1 MCQSSYKK
9 DDFANFSLSYF
20 RVLPPINAIAL
31 PASEARNHSTI
42 TSAPPMATKPP
53 TASTMTSASAATT
66 LPSIFGN
73 APRAPPVTGQIIP
86 KLDHAKPDFERS
98 SSNYNYHYG
107 RPDESHDY
115 IHSSMS
121 LPHSVASTPT
131 TGMAAINSNHPRS
144 YYSPPASRRGSEVD
158 GIKVDHQHQLQ
169 HAHQLQ
175 HQLHQQQQPQLYQP
189 AAASPPINGHGPQR
203 YYPTSI
209 VRGPSPSSVPS
220 TITPH
225 ATPTES
231 TYPPSVHA
239 GVSPTTPVHQ
249 SFIYAPQHQT
259 VTPYGA
265 QDFNIHIKETQ
276 ETASYLYYLT
286 SQVEQMDSTQK
297 LESIHALIS
306 RVHSSQQFL
315 ESWYHQLYHEA
326 TMRRHSVAES
336 AHHEAKTMGEMRSP
350 IILGKREASSITEVA
365 PQRSTK
371 KRARPQSGEMIRC
384 HQCGASE
391 TPEWR
396 RGPDGA
402 RTLCNACGL
411 YHAKLVKKRGE
422 AEAAEILRER
432 RESHLRNNNQTAVSP
447 TAS

>member
-1 MCQSSYKK
+1 MLT
-9 DDFANFSLSYF
+9 FFSCL

-31 PASEARNHSTI
+31 PVPDARNRATI
-42 TSAPPMATKPP
+42 TSALTMTTKPP
-53 TASTMTSASAATT
+53 TAPAMNGTSAATI

-73 APRAPPVTGQIIP
+73 APRAPPVTGQLIP
-86 KLDHAKPDFERS
+86 KLDHAKPDLERS

-115 IHSSMS
+115 THSAMS
-121 LPHSVASTPT
+121 VSQSVVSTPAA
-131 TGMAAINSNHPRS
+131 GVAAINSNHPRS
-144 YYSPPASRRGSEVD
+144 YYSPPTSRRGSEVD
-158 GIKVDHQHQLQ
+158 NIKVDHQHQLQ

-175 HQLHQQQQPQLYQP
+175 HQVYQQQQPQLYQP
-189 AAASPPINGHGPQR
+189 AAVSPPINGPGPQR

-209 VRGPSPSSVPS
+209 VRGPSPTSVPP
-220 TITPH
+220 TMTPH
-225 ATPTES
+225 ATPTEA

-249 SFIYAPQHQT
+249 SFIYAPQHQP

-297 LESIHALIS
+297 LESIHALIG
-306 RVHSSQQFL
+306 RIHSSQQFL

-326 TMRRHSVAES
+326 TMRRHSVAEP
-336 AHHEAKTMGEMRSP
+336 AHHETKAMGEMRSP
-350 IILGKREASSITEVA
+350 IILGKREASSITEAA
-365 PQRSTK
+365 PQRVTK

-422 AEAAEILRER
+422 IEAAEILRER
-432 RESHLRNNNQTAVSP
+432 RESQRNNNQTAVSP
-447 TAS
+447 TSS